1 MTFLMTA
8 ATRSHPTPHHVAVI
22 GSGISGLAAAHVLTR
37 AGREVTLFEA
47 DSRLGGHAHSHDVDD
62 GSGPALT
69 IDSGFIVYNETTYPL
84 LTRLFAEVAVE
95 TRPCRMGMSVSC
107 DGCGLEYAGR
117 RGLGGLFPHWSNA
130 RPAYLRML
138 AEVSRFHRAA
148 QRALASED
156 DDVSVGDFVN
166 GNGFSVFFRNHFV
179 VPMVSAVW
187 SCAPASAL
195 DYPAVYLFRFLDNHG
210 MLAIRGAPPWR
221 TVVGGSRAYVERIA
235 KRLHEVRSATPVESV
250 SRTSNRVVVRTG
262 DGDVATFDAVIVATH
277 ADQALRLL
285 SAPTPAERR
294 ILGAFGY
301 SRNVTLLHTDERL
314 LPRTRQAW
322 ASWNYR
328 LASCAA
334 DDIAPRVSY
343 HMNALQGLTADHE
356 YVVSLNADEA
366 VDASRIVATMTYDH
380 PVYTRESVAAQRDL
394 GALSDDVIAFA
405 GAHHGWGFH
414 EDGCRSGVDA
424 ARRLGVVW

>member
-1 MTFLMTA
+1 MNA
-8 ATRSHPTPHHVAVI
+8 ATRSHHPPQHVAVI

-37 AGREVTLFEA
+37 AGRDVTLFEA

-69 IDSGFIVYNETTYPL
+69 IDSGFIVYNESTYPL
-84 LTRLFAEVAVE
+84 LTRLFAELGVE

-107 DGCGLEYAGR
+107 EGCGLEYAGR

-138 AEVSRFHRAA
+138 AEIARFHRAA
-148 QRALASED
+148 RRSLAAD
-156 DDVSVGDFVN
+156 ATRDDVTVGDFVSQHR
-166 GNGFSVFFRNHFV
+166 FSDHFRNHFV

-187 SCAPASAL
+187 SCAPGTAL
-195 DYPAVYLFRFLDNHG
+195 DYPADYLFRFLDNHG
-210 MLAIRGAPPWR
+210 MLAIRGAPRWR

-250 SRTSNRVVVRTG
+250 SRMSSGVVVRTG

-285 SAPTPAERR
+285 SEPTPADRR
-294 ILGAFGY
+294 TLGAFRY

-314 LPRTRQAW
+314 LPRARRAW

-328 LASCAA
+328 LASCSA
-334 DDIAPRVSY
+334 DDTAPRVSY

-356 YVVSLNADEA
+356 YVVSLNADGA
-366 VDASRIVATMTYDH
+366 VDTNRIVATMTYEH
-380 PVYTRESVAAQRDL
+380 PVYTRASVAAQRDL
-394 GALSDDVIAFA
+394 AGMSDDVIAFA